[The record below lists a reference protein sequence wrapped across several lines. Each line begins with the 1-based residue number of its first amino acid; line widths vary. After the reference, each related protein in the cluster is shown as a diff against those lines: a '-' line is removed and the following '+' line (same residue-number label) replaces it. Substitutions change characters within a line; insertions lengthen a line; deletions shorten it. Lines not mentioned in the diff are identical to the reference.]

1 MRFAGLPVVP
11 FSGLFRHSHHPGET
25 FHGKFRAPSRHRY
38 RAGPGRLNFFIALA
52 DILRGRRRLFYGWYM
67 VAGLATVS
75 LVSVNMAGISLGFF
89 VRPMQDE
96 LEISDAYFGWAQS
109 ARLIGFGVSSYF
121 IGRILD
127 RYGARWPLVVAGILA
142 GVLVVLLATIQAGWQ
157 FVVLFVFIGAIGM
170 QGGGNLYASVPIA
183 RWFRRNRG
191 KAMSTVFLGIPAGIF
206 LIPIVTYLIT
216 NTGWRATFVATGI
229 FGGIVVVLV
238 AAFVIRRSPED
249 MGLGPD
255 GDPLDGPADDRAD
268 APRPAAEYSWTRQQ
282 ALRSSAFWRLVLVY
296 GFLFLAMS
304 TVSLFRTPY
313 FEDQGVS
320 RQMIGFAFSAEAVAS
335 VLAAIPAGWALDR
348 YQIRYVASIPLLVMV
363 LAVFATMA
371 ASNAWQ
377 VFLAT
382 CLFGVGAASSS
393 VANNVIWPD
402 YFGSLHIGA
411 IRGRA
416 MLGVYLFSAAGSPF
430 AGFIKD
436 TTGSYFPAWW
446 AAIAGLLVAVVIL
459 LTNPRPAAPEA
470 DSGTEVE
477 PVDAA
482 ASG

>member
-1 MRFAGLPVVP
+1 V
-11 FSGLFRHSHHPGET
+11 
-25 FHGKFRAPSRHRY
+25 
-38 RAGPGRLNFFIALA
+38 
-52 DILRGRRRLFYGWYM
+52 GWSSCWSPYSSS
-67 VAGLATVS
+67 AA
-75 LVSVNMAGISLGFF
+75 
-89 VRPMQDE
+89 RPRT
-96 LEISDAYFGWAQS
+96 WAS
-109 ARLIGFGVSSYF
+109 
-121 IGRILD
+121 
-127 RYGARWPLVVAGILA
+127 
-142 GVLVVLLATIQAGWQ
+142 
-157 FVVLFVFIGAIGM
+157 
-170 QGGGNLYASVPIA
+170 
-183 RWFRRNRG
+183 
-191 KAMSTVFLGIPAGIF
+191 
-206 LIPIVTYLIT
+206 
-216 NTGWRATFVATGI
+216 
-229 FGGIVVVLV
+229 
-238 AAFVIRRSPED
+238 
-249 MGLGPD
+249 
-255 GDPLDGPADDRAD
+255 

-282 ALRSSAFWRLVLVY
+282 ALRSSAFWRLVFVY

-363 LAVFATMA
+363 LAVFATMI

-416 MLGVYLFSAAGSPF
+416 MQLIMFFSAAGSPF

-436 TTGSYFPAWW
+436 TTGSYFPAWF
-446 AAIAGLLVAVVIL
+446 AAIAGLLIAVVIL
-459 LTNPRPAAPEA
+459 LTTPRPAVPQS
-470 DSGTEVE
+470 DSGAEAE
-477 PVDAA
+477 PAGAA
-482 ASG
+482 TTG

>member
-1 MRFAGLPVVP
+1 M
-11 FSGLFRHSHHPGET
+11 
-25 FHGKFRAPSRHRY
+25 
-38 RAGPGRLNFFIALA
+38 NFFIALA
-52 DILRGRRRLFYGWYM
+52 DVLRGRRRLFYGWYM

-121 IGRILD
+121 VGHILD
-127 RYGARWPLVVAGILA
+127 RHGARWPLVVAGILA

-157 FVVLFVFIGAIGM
+157 FVLLFVFIGAIGM
-170 QGGGNLYASVPIA
+170 QGGGGNLYASVPIA

-216 NTGWRATFVATGI
+216 SAGWRATFVATGI
-229 FGGIVVVLV
+229 FGGVVVVLV
-238 AAFVIRRSPED
+238 ALFVIRRSPED
-249 MGLGPD
+249 MGVGPD
-255 GDPLDGPADDRAD
+255 GDPLDGTAANPDNPT
-268 APRPAAEYSWTRQQ
+268 PRPDTEYSWTRQQ
-282 ALRSSAFWRLVLVY
+282 ALCSPAFWRLVLVY
-296 GFLFLAMS
+296 GFLFLAMN

-320 RQMIGFAFSAEAVAS
+320 RQMIGFAFSAEAIAS

-363 LAVFATMA
+363 LAVIATMA
-371 ASNAWQ
+371 ASNGWQ

-393 VANNVIWPD
+393 VANNIIWPD

-416 MLGVYLFSAAGSPF
+416 MQLIMFFSAAGSPF
-430 AGFIKD
+430 TGFIKD
-436 TTGSYFPAWW
+436 TTGSYLPAWW
-446 AAIAGLLVAVVIL
+446 TAIAGLLIAVVIL
-459 LTNPRPAAPEA
+459 LTTSRPAVPES
-470 DSGTEVE
+470 DSETDVE
-477 PVDAA
+477 PADTATA
-482 ASG
+482 G

>member
-1 MRFAGLPVVP
+1 
-11 FSGLFRHSHHPGET
+11 
-25 FHGKFRAPSRHRY
+25 
-38 RAGPGRLNFFIALA
+38 
-52 DILRGRRRLFYGWYM
+52 M

-121 IGRILD
+121 IGHILD
-127 RYGARWPLVVAGILA
+127 RHGARWPLVVAGILA

-157 FVVLFVFIGAIGM
+157 FVLLFVFIGAIGM
-170 QGGGNLYASVPIA
+170 QGGGGNLYASVPIA
-183 RWFRRNRG
+183 RWFHRNRG

-216 NTGWRATFVATGI
+216 NAGWRATFVTTGI
-229 FGGIVVVLV
+229 FGGMVVVLV
-238 AAFVIRRSPED
+238 ALFVIRRSPED
-249 MGLGPD
+249 MGVGPD
-255 GDPLDGPADDRAD
+255 GDPLDGTADN
-268 APRPAAEYSWTRQQ
+268 PTSRPDTEYSWTRHQ

-296 GFLFLAMS
+296 GFLFLAMN

-320 RQMIGFAFSAEAVAS
+320 RQMIGFAFSAEAIAS

-363 LAVFATMA
+363 LAVIATMA
-371 ASNAWQ
+371 ASNVWQ

-393 VANNVIWPD
+393 VANNIIWPD

-416 MLGVYLFSAAGSPF
+416 MQLIMFFSAAGSPF
-430 AGFIKD
+430 TGFIKD
-436 TTGSYFPAWW
+436 TTGSYLPAWW
-446 AAIAGLLVAVVIL
+446 TAIAGLLIAVVIL
-459 LTNPRPAAPEA
+459 LTTSRPAVPES
-470 DSGTEVE
+470 DSETDVE
-477 PVDAA
+477 PADTATA
-482 ASG
+482 G

>member
-1 MRFAGLPVVP
+1 M
-11 FSGLFRHSHHPGET
+11 
-25 FHGKFRAPSRHRY
+25 
-38 RAGPGRLNFFIALA
+38 NFFIALA
-52 DILRGRRRLFYGWYM
+52 DVLRGRRRLFYGWYM

-89 VRPMQDE
+89 VRPMQAE
-96 LEISDAYFGWAQS
+96 LNITDAYFGWAQF

-121 IGRILD
+121 IGHILD
-127 RYGARWPLVVAGILA
+127 RHGARWPLVVAGILA

-157 FVVLFVFIGAIGM
+157 FVLLFVFIGAIGM
-170 QGGGNLYASVPIA
+170 QGGGGNLYASVPIA
-183 RWFRRNRG
+183 RWFHRNRG

-216 NTGWRATFVATGI
+216 NAGWRATFVTTGI
-229 FGGIVVVLV
+229 FGGMVVVLV
-238 AAFVIRRSPED
+238 ALFVIRRSPED
-249 MGLGPD
+249 MGVGPD
-255 GDPLDGPADDRAD
+255 GDPLDGTADN
-268 APRPAAEYSWTRQQ
+268 PTSRPDTEYSWTRHQ
-282 ALRSSAFWRLVLVY
+282 ALRSPAFWRLVLVY
-296 GFLFLAMS
+296 GFLFLAMN

-320 RQMIGFAFSAEAVAS
+320 RQMIGFAFSAEAIAS

-363 LAVFATMA
+363 LAVIATMA
-371 ASNAWQ
+371 ASNGWQ

-416 MLGVYLFSAAGSPF
+416 MQLIMFFSAAGSPF
-430 AGFIKD
+430 TGFIKD
-436 TTGSYFPAWW
+436 TTGSYLPAWW
-446 AAIAGLLVAVVIL
+446 TAIAGLLIAVVIL
-459 LTNPRPAAPEA
+459 LTTSRPAVPES
-470 DSGTEVE
+470 DSETDVE
-477 PVDAA
+477 PADTATA
-482 ASG
+482 G

>member
-1 MRFAGLPVVP
+1 
-11 FSGLFRHSHHPGET
+11 
-25 FHGKFRAPSRHRY
+25 
-38 RAGPGRLNFFIALA
+38 
-52 DILRGRRRLFYGWYM
+52 M

-121 IGRILD
+121 VGHILD
-127 RYGARWPLVVAGILA
+127 RHGARWPLVVAGILA

-157 FVVLFVFIGAIGM
+157 FVLLFVFIGAIGM
-170 QGGGNLYASVPIA
+170 QGGGGNLYASVPIA
-183 RWFRRNRG
+183 RWFHRNRG

-216 NTGWRATFVATGI
+216 NAGWRATFVTTGI
-229 FGGIVVVLV
+229 FGGMVVVLV
-238 AAFVIRRSPED
+238 ALFVIRRSPED
-249 MGLGPD
+249 MGVGPD
-255 GDPLDGPADDRAD
+255 GDPLDGTADN
-268 APRPAAEYSWTRQQ
+268 PTSRPDTEYSWTRHQ
-282 ALRSSAFWRLVLVY
+282 ALRSPAFWRLVLVY
-296 GFLFLAMS
+296 GFLFLAMN

-320 RQMIGFAFSAEAVAS
+320 RQMIGFAFSAEAIAS

-363 LAVFATMA
+363 LAVIATMA
-371 ASNAWQ
+371 ASNVWQ

-416 MLGVYLFSAAGSPF
+416 MQLIMFFSAAGSPF
-430 AGFIKD
+430 TGFIKD
-436 TTGSYFPAWW
+436 TTGSYLPAWW
-446 AAIAGLLVAVVIL
+446 TAIAGLLIAVVIL
-459 LTNPRPAAPEA
+459 LTTSRPAVPES
-470 DSGTEVE
+470 DSETDVE
-477 PVDAA
+477 PADTATA
-482 ASG
+482 G